1 MKHRRSDGTDGA
13 RIVLSVAGMT
23 CGHCE
28 RKVAQALEAV
38 PGVDRARADARR
50 GRAEAW
56 LRAGAEDGPGI
67 RASLAS
73 AVAAAGYE
81 AAARD
86 DGKGRRDGLAAAA
99 IGLALAGIFALAEAA
114 GFFSFV
120 PVPDGSSAPGML
132 LVVGLLTGLHCV
144 SMCGGIAL
152 SQGMKGLS
160 GSSADET
167 KGRARALAPS
177 LAYNAGR
184 VVSYTAVGA
193 LAGSLG
199 GVLDLGI
206 GGRSIV
212 MAAAGLFMVLMAL
225 RLGGIL
231 PPSRFRIP
239 LWDRLRGR
247 AGAWAAQA
255 GSFAVGL
262 ANGLMPCGPLQALQ
276 LYALGSGSA
285 AAGAQAMFLF
295 SLGTVPALLA
305 FGAGGAFLPVRLRT
319 GAVRAGAVLVAFL
332 GLASLGR
339 AWALS
344 GLESPGALLRGGA
357 SASPAFAGWAGPAS
371 PASPPS
377 APQAQTAA
385 APAPI
390 IARRAGNVQIVEFD
404 LSPRRYAEFVVQ
416 TGIPVRWVIRA
427 APGTVNGC
435 NSPLVVP
442 SLGIQQALAVGETVI
457 EFTPGAPG
465 VVPYSCWMGMIRSR
479 FTVVADLAAYGPV
492 EGGGPAAAIPADW
505 TPPDV
510 SAREGDCPTCGNRP

>member
-1 MKHRRSDGTDGA
+1 MKRARSEGADGA
-13 RIVLSVAGMT
+13 RIRLSVAGMT

-28 RKVAQALEAV
+28 HKVAKALESV
-38 PGVDRARADARR
+38 PGVDRARADSRR

-56 LRAGAEDGPGI
+56 LQAGVEDDPGI
-67 RASLAS
+67 RASLAT
-73 AVAAAGYE
+73 AIAAAGYE
-81 AAARD
+81 AVPGDA
-86 DGKGRRDGLAAAA
+86 GKERRDGLIAAAV
-99 IGLALAGIFALAEAA
+99 GLGLAGIFALAESA
-114 GFFSFV
+114 GLFSFV
-120 PVPDGSSAPGML
+120 PVPDGKSAPGML

-152 SQGMKGLS
+152 SQGMKGVS
-160 GSSADET
+160 GTSA
-167 KGRARALAPS
+167 GSGGGALAPS

-193 LAGSLG
+193 AAGALG

-212 MAAAGLFMVLMAL
+212 MAAAGLFMILMAL

-247 AGAWAAQA
+247 AGAWASQA
-255 GSFAVGL
+255 GSFTVGL

-285 AAGAQAMFLF
+285 AAGALAMFLF

-305 FGAGGAFLPVRLRT
+305 FGAGGAFLPARLRT

-332 GLASLGR
+332 GAASLGR

-344 GLESPGALLRGGA
+344 GLDSPMALLRGGD
-357 SASPAFAGWAGPAS
+357 SASPTFAGLAGPAS
-371 PASPPS
+371 QAVPPSPP
-377 APQAQTAA
+377 PAQTAA

-390 IARRAGNVQIVEFD
+390 VARRVGNAQVVEFD
-404 LSPRRYAEFVVQ
+404 LSSRRYAEFVVQ
-416 TGIPVRWVIRA
+416 AGIPVRWVIRA

-442 SLGIQQALAVGETVI
+442 SLGIQKPLAVGDNVI
-457 EFTPGAPG
+457 EFTPGSPG

-479 FTVVADLAAYGPV
+479 FTVVADLAAYGPG
-492 EGGGPAAAIPADW
+492 EAGGPAAAIPADW
-505 TPPDV
+505 TPPDI
-510 SAREGDCPTCGNRP
+510 SAREGECPTCGNRP

>member
-1 MKHRRSDGTDGA
+1 MKRARSDGADGA
-13 RIVLSVAGMT
+13 RIVMSVTGMT
-23 CGHCE
+23 CSHCE
-28 RKVAQALEAV
+28 RKVSEALESI

-50 GRAEAW
+50 GRAEVW
-56 LRAGAEDGPGI
+56 LRSGTEDGPGI

-73 AVAAAGYE
+73 AVSAAGYE
-81 AAARD
+81 ADPGNA
-86 DGKGRRDGLAAAA
+86 GKGRRDGLVAAAVGL
-99 IGLALAGIFALAEAA
+99 GLAGLFALAESA
-114 GFFSFV
+114 GLFSFV
-120 PVPDGSSAPGML
+120 PVPDGGTAPGML

-152 SQGMKGLS
+152 SQGIKGIS
-160 GSSADET
+160 GPSSVAD
-167 KGRARALAPS
+167 GRSGALAPS

-193 LAGSLG
+193 LAGALG

-212 MAAAGLFMVLMAL
+212 MAAAGLFMILMAL
-225 RLGGIL
+225 RLGGVL
-231 PPSRFRIP
+231 PPSRLRIP
-239 LWDRLRGR
+239 LWDRLRGK

-262 ANGLMPCGPLQALQ
+262 ANGFMPCGPLQALQ

-285 AAGAQAMFLF
+285 EAGARAMFLF

-305 FGAGGAFLPVRLRT
+305 FGAGGAFLPARLRT

-344 GLESPGALLRGGA
+344 GLASPMALLKGEGP
-357 SASPAFAGWAGPAS
+357 SSPAFAGWAGPAS
-371 PASPPS
+371 QSTPPSPPP
-377 APQAQTAA
+377 ARTAA

-390 IARRAGNVQIVEFD
+390 VARRVGNVQVVEFD

-416 TGIPVRWVIRA
+416 SGIPVRWVIRA

-442 SLGIQQALAVGETVI
+442 SLGIQKPLAVGENVI
-457 EFTPGAPG
+457 EFTPGSPG

-479 FTVVADLAAYGPV
+479 FTVVADLAAYGPAGAV
-492 EGGGPAAAIPADW
+492 GPAAAIPADW
-505 TPPDV
+505 TPPDI
-510 SAREGDCPTCGNRP
+510 SAREGECPTCGNRP